1 MEKVQAIKLPD
12 LRTES
17 LITREIKNLWKMPE
31 DIEDHRQAMA
41 LIKQIKMPNGQASS
55 LLRSLNRFQ

>member
-1 MEKVQAIKLPD
+1 MEKVLATKLPD

-17 LITREIKNLWKMPE
+17 LITREIKNLWKIPE
-31 DIEDHRQAMA
+31 DIEDLRLAMA
-41 LIKQIKMPNGQASS
+41 LIKQIKMANGQANS